1 MARKLK
7 VFRTTAG
14 FNDAYVAAPSQK
26 AALAAWGA
34 DVDLFARGIAEV
46 VTDPALT
53 AEPLANPGKVLTVSR
68 GDLAAHLKA
77 LEKQSPPARRAGSAP
92 VRMSPAKP
100 TKPRKELKRAAPKRD
115 RLDAAEKALEDTDK
129 SLRKEEARLE
139 RELDAAERALVRFR
153 TVRDRKLAALRRKR
167 DSARD
172 AYQDALD
179 RLAD

>member
-77 LEKQSPPARRAGSAP
+77 LEKQSPPARRGGSAA
-92 VRMSPAKP
+92 VKMSPAKP
-100 TKPRKELKRAAPKRD
+100 AKPRKELKRAAPKRD
-115 RLDAAEKALEDTDK
+115 RLDAAEKALKTPTSRCARRRPGSNASWTRRNALSCDFGRFGTG
-129 SLRKEEARLE
+129 SLPPCGE
-139 RELDAAERALVRFR
+139 
-153 TVRDRKLAALRRKR
+153 
-167 DSARD
+167 SAIRHGMPIKT
-172 AYQDALD
+172 L
-179 RLAD
+179 

>member
-53 AEPLANPGKVLTVSR
+53 AEPLANPGTVLTVSR

-77 LEKQSPPARRAGSAP
+77 LEKQSPSARRAGSAP

-100 TKPRKELKRAAPKRD
+100 AKPSKARKRPPPRRD
-115 RLDAAEKALEDTDK
+115 RLDAAERALEEAEG
-129 SLRKEEARLE
+129 SLQKDEAELE
-139 RELDAAERALVRFR
+139 SRRDAAERALARFR
-153 TVRDRKLAALRRKR
+153 AARDRKLATLRRKR

-179 RLAD
+179 RLDD